1 MTGESDVHDQD
12 VLEPTPHEIIASKY
26 FPNAD
31 QHLSS
36 VVVLQMDRVSY
47 GYPSRAGVVPV
58 LCEVSIEVRAG
69 EWVAVMGP
77 SGSGK
82 STLMLCA
89 AGLLRA
95 QPGSVVLDGVDVVN
109 ASEKHLTALR
119 RDRVGFIFQEF
130 NLVPALTSEQNV
142 GLPARFGG
150 LRRSRQEIADALEGV
165 GLGEKAGARPEQLS
179 GGQRQRVAIARALI
193 ARPGVVFADE
203 PTGSLDARSGDQV
216 LDELQALVSQG
227 TAMLM
232 VTHDPRVAARADR
245 VIWLRDGRIV
255 DEMADG
261 STEQIAARLAGL
273 EVTVS

>member
-1 MTGESDVHDQD
+1 MTSENDLSTQD
-12 VLEPTPHEIIASKY
+12 VPDPTPDDLGTTRNFHK
-26 FPNAD
+26 AD

-36 VVVLQMDRVSY
+36 IAVLQMDRASY
-47 GYPSRAGVVPV
+47 GYSSRAGVVPV
-58 LCEVSIEVRAG
+58 LYEVSIEIRAG

-95 QPGSVVLDGVDVVN
+95 QEGSVVLDGVNVVN
-109 ASEKHLTALR
+109 ASEKQLTALR
-119 RDRVGFIFQEF
+119 RDRVGFIFQDF
-130 NLVPALTSEQNV
+130 NLVPALTAEQNV

-150 LRRSRQEIADALEGV
+150 ARRPRQEITDALKRV
-165 GLGEKAGARPEQLS
+165 GLGEKADSRPEQLS
-179 GGQRQRVAIARALI
+179 GGQRQRVAIARALVS
-193 ARPGVVFADE
+193 RPAVVFADE
-203 PTGSLDARSGDQV
+203 PTGALDTHSGDQV

-245 VIWLRDGRIV
+245 VIWLRDGQII
-255 DEMADG
+255 DEMTG
-261 STEQIAARLAGL
+261 GNTEQIAARLTGL
-273 EVTVS
+273 EITVS